1 MKNLSISFKI
11 WILVTAVTLFSFVVG
26 IFGYNALNNVG
37 SLAVE
42 QTGAV
47 MMEGHRDKLKAL
59 TDGMAITLGEAIQSL
74 DSKEE
79 QIEHLRTL
87 NTPVAFYPD
96 KSGYFMIYTTQGLLV
111 SLPPKRALEG
121 KDLID
126 LKDENGVYIIRDL
139 VKAAKSG
146 GDFSEYVWPKP
157 GSEVSQP
164 KLSYATL
171 IPGTDFLVGTGIY
184 VDDVDARKAEL
195 YAEINHTTS
204 QALWW
209 GLGTVV
215 VCFVVIILPLVFVLL
230 RQIVRPLV
238 ALKGVANQIADG
250 DMAVD
255 IDHSSGDEVGE
266 LAKSLKLMAANLKQH
281 ADLAAEIAEGNFAVD
296 VHLAS
301 ERDQFGTSMKAMV
314 HQLTDLIAQIRAG
327 GDQISSAS
335 SQVADSSQTLSQG
348 ATETAASLEEISSSI
363 NEMASQTR
371 HSADS
376 ANTASQLSSE
386 ASKAAASGG
395 EKMRAMVAAMNEI
408 NDAGQNIN
416 KIIKTIDEI
425 AFQTNLLALNAA
437 VEAARAGQHG
447 KGFAVVAEEVRNLA
461 ARSAKA
467 ASETAELIEGSVA
480 KTENGTEMAQQT
492 SAALEEI
499 VEGITKVTDLV
510 AEIAAASN
518 EQAQGISQI
527 NQGLGQ
533 IDEGVQQNTA
543 TAEESAAAAEQL
555 SAQAAHLKQLLS
567 RFKLAGQAQA
577 FVEPAP
583 QPQYQPTVSAAKPS
597 STSSSGWGGSQA
609 TAQISL
615 DDDEFG
621 RF

>member
-1 MKNLSISFKI
+1 MKNLPISFKI
-11 WILVTAVTLFSFVVG
+11 WILVIAVTLFSFIVG
-26 IFGYNALNNVG
+26 ILGYNTLNKVA

-59 TDGMAITLGEAIQSL
+59 TDVMAITLGEAIHSL
-74 DSKEE
+74 DSEEE
-79 QIEHLRTL
+79 QIERLRTL

-96 KSGYFMIYTTQGLLV
+96 KSGYFMINTLQGLVV
-111 SLPPKRALEG
+111 SLPPKQALEG

-126 LKDENGVYIIRDL
+126 MKDENGVLIIRDL
-139 VKAAKSG
+139 IKAAKSG
-146 GDFSEYVWPKP
+146 GGFTEYVWPKP
-157 GSEVSQP
+157 GSDVSQP
-164 KLSYATL
+164 KLSYGTL
-171 IPGTDFLVGTGIY
+171 IPGTNFLVATGIY
-184 VDDVDARKAEL
+184 VDDVDARKSEL
-195 YAEINHTTS
+195 NAVINHTTR

-209 GLGTVV
+209 GLGIVV

-250 DMAVD
+250 DMAVE

-281 ADLAAEIAEGNFAVD
+281 ADLAAEISQGNFAVD

-480 KTENGTEMAQQT
+480 RTENGTEIAQQT

-499 VEGITKVTDLV
+499 VGSITKVADLV

-543 TAEESAAAAEQL
+543 TAEESAAAAEEL

-567 RFKLAGQAQA
+567 RFKLAGHAQT
-577 FVEPAP
+577 FVETAP
-583 QPQYQPTVSAAKPS
+583 QPSVTAVTPPS
-597 STSSSGWGGSQA
+597 SAPSGWGAAQG